1 MKQSKIALLLAGAMM
16 ASLLF
21 SGCAKTEEPKK
32 DDPTQKP
39 VEQPADNKT
48 DSKNVQ
54 ELKVAINTTVATLD
68 PALIS
73 TTTMAHINNNTGSF
87 LFRVQADGTH
97 QKELCKDYTISE
109 DGLTYTFEIL
119 DNVKWSDGQPL
130 KAEHFVYAL
139 KRTIGYGPDNA
150 YAARNLV
157 TFVKGAKAASDAAMD
172 VAAMT
177 DVGINVLSDY
187 KFEIVLDKPCPYFIK
202 LFSGGVASPLR
213 PDFAKEH
220 ESTWALQAGYP
231 SLGAMTMD
239 EINPAEMVSY
249 KKNPNF
255 IYADKVTVDKIIYQ
269 VMPDMSAQLNAFK
282 AGQIDVALTVPTE
295 VGANEQ
301 YKNSLYKGDAYTS
314 TYFVSI
320 NTGDKNTV
328 PALKDPKVR
337 KAMALAIDK
346 DTMIGV
352 LNGGPYITKLDGFI
366 PFGFQGVEKDFRSEI
381 SYHEYNLEEAQKLM
395 TEAGYS
401 ESNPLTFEYLYA
413 NAQFH
418 ADVAQMLQQLWSK
431 IYIKADLK
439 SVEGG
444 VYYDFID
451 NGDFQTG
458 RYANSDATDPLNYF
472 KIFTTEGQIPGCGAI
487 NDTKYDQ
494 MVAEAYNITDP
505 VEYAKKLHEIEDYM
519 VGEMAY
525 IVPLFTQEPVILVNE
540 NLQGMW
546 TAPSGTLSFT
556 TMTNK

>member
-1 MKQSKIALLLAGAMM
+1 MKKQKVALLLAGVMTL
-16 ASLLF
+16 SLLF
-21 SGCAKTEEPKK
+21 SGCNKTEPKQE
-32 DDPTQKP
+32 DPNTQKP
-39 VEQPADNKT
+39 VEQPTDNKT
-48 DSKNVQ
+48 ESKNVQ

-87 LFRVQADGTH
+87 LFRVQPDGTH

-109 DGLTYTFEIL
+109 DGLTYTFEIV
-119 DNVKWSDGQPL
+119 DGIKWSDGEPL
-130 KAEHFVYAL
+130 KAEHFAYAL

-157 TFVKGAKAASDAAMD
+157 AFVKGAKEASDAAMD

-177 DVGINVLSDY
+177 DVGINVIDDH
-187 KFEIVLDKPCPYFIK
+187 KFEIILSKPCPYFIK

-231 SLGAMTMD
+231 SLGAMTID

-255 IYADKVTVDKIIYQ
+255 IHADKVTVDKITYQ

-282 AGQIDVALTVPTE
+282 ANQIDVALTVPTE
-295 VGANEQ
+295 VAVNDQ
-301 YKNSLYKGDAYTS
+301 YKNSLYKGQAYTAS
-314 TYFVSI
+314 YFVSI
-320 NTGDKNTV
+320 NTGDKGAV
-328 PALKDPKVR
+328 PALKDPQIR

-346 DTMIGV
+346 DTMISV

-366 PFGFQGVEKDFRSEI
+366 PYGFQGTEKDFRTEA
-381 SYHEYNLEEAQKLM
+381 SYHPYNLEEAKKIM
-395 TEAGYS
+395 EAAGYS
-401 ESNPLTFEYLYA
+401 ESKPLTFEYLYS
-413 NAQFH
+413 NSQFN

-431 IYIKADLK
+431 IYIKAELK

-458 RYANSDATDPLNYF
+458 RYSNADATDPLNYF
-472 KIFTTEGQIPGCGAI
+472 KIFTTEAQIPGCGSIMDA
-487 NDTKYDQ
+487 TYDKL
-494 MVAEAYNITDP
+494 VADAYNITDP
-505 VEYAKKLHEIEDYM
+505 TEYAKQLHAIEDYM
-519 VGEMAY
+519 VGEMSY
-525 IVPLFTQEPVILVNE
+525 IIPLFTQEPVIMVNE
-540 NLQGMW
+540 NIAGMW
-546 TAPSGTLSFT
+546 TAPSGTLCFYS
-556 TMTNK
+556 MTNK